1 MILLYIIAG
10 FILIILIWHFATIK
24 FTNPNLLH
32 MIVGK
37 KGCGKTTIASMLAY
51 KFFKKG
57 LNVYSSEDIRVTI
70 KGIEYK
76 TIVIDPKVIYKYYF
90 VPESK
95 VIIDEAATI
104 WHSRNFAKM
113 DPRTIQW
120 FKYQRHMKLEVF
132 LFSQSFDID
141 RAIRVLV
148 DKFYLCHKFGRIIT
162 FVQQLHMQPVIVH
175 PEGDAPAS
183 IQDDFIEEPFLFT
196 LFSGIQFV
204 WIPKW
209 TKLFDSFKLPD
220 QMNQDPKSILPL
232 P

>member
-1 MILLYIIAG
+1 MILIYIIGA
-10 FILIILIWHFATIK
+10 FISLIIVWHFATLK
-24 FTNPNLLH
+24 FTNPNILH

-51 KFFKKG
+51 KNLIKG
-57 LNVYSSEDIRVTI
+57 RKVYSSEDIRFSY
-70 KGIEYK
+70 KDQEYK
-76 TIVIDPKVIYKYYF
+76 TIVIDPKVIYRYHYD
-90 VPESK
+90 PGSI
-95 VIIDEAATI
+95 VIVDEAATI

-113 DPRTIQW
+113 DPKTIQW
-120 FKYQRHMKLEVF
+120 FKYQRHMRLEVY
-132 LFSQSFDID
+132 LLSQSFDVD
-141 RAIRVLV
+141 RALRVLV
-148 DKFYLCHKFGRIIT
+148 DKFYLCRKFGRIIT
-162 FVQQLHMQPVIVH
+162 YVQQLHMQPVIVH

-183 IQDDFIEEPFLFT
+183 IQDDFIEDPFFFT